1 MARNVNDMNETEA
14 DEATQGGNIMERD
27 AFLDVLSTVSAA
39 KGKISK
45 LTGNVSALLNKAE
58 NDHNMD
64 KKAFSIV
71 QWARRQEPTRV
82 NAFLRH
88 FDAYRGYADLD
99 AMAGS
104 DLFEGATQA
113 PEKATGS
120 MDFRKGQREPKAA
133 KPPKAAKKAKK
144 VSKTGKPLGRSPK
157 PKTAEPEPVSAAEAA
172 GTAWGLN
179 DQSETAGAA

>member
-1 MARNVNDMNETEA
+1 MARNVNEIEA

-27 AFLDVLSTVSAA
+27 AFLDVLASVSSM

-88 FDAYRGYADLD
+88 FDAYREYADLD
-99 AMAGS
+99 AMAGA
-104 DLFEGATQA
+104 DMFEGATNGA
-113 PEKATGS
+113 GKATGS
-120 MDFRKGQREPKAA
+120 IDFRKGERQSAPA
-133 KPPKAAKKAKK
+133 KPPKGARKPKA
-144 VSKTGKPLGRSPK
+144 GPK
-157 PKTAEPEPVSAAEAA
+157 PGKAGRKPKNAPEPVSAAEAA
-172 GTAWGLN
+172 AQAWGLGA
-179 DQSETAGAA
+179 ETETHGAA